1 MASIIKELRERNLVQ
16 DISDE
21 EGINTLPSGS
31 TFYVGFDPT
40 APYLHIGNLVPLLIC
55 LRLARRG
62 LKPIILFGG
71 STGAIG
77 DPSGRSKERTLL
89 SRSELDT
96 NIERQSGK
104 VREIF
109 TRQNIDVTFVNNL
122 DWTKDI
128 TILDFLRDIGKHFT
142 VNFMIAKEV
151 IKSRLEG
158 DGISFT
164 EFSYMLLQ
172 AFDFFYLYQ
181 NHQCKLQ
188 LGGSDQWGNIT
199 AGLELIRKKIGTDH
213 RAYALSAPLIL
224 DSEGR
229 KFGKSVDG
237 ALWIDEAGLSPYK
250 LHQYLLNTSDND
262 IQRYLKIFTDRS
274 IEEIEQ
280 IVKDHTISPEKR
292 LGQSI
297 LADDLVALIHG
308 PQAVTSARKSA
319 SVLFG
324 GALDDISASELEG
337 IFQDVPSCSM
347 RTDEVVGHSVV
358 DVITNAQI
366 VKSKGEARRLIKQG
380 GVYMN
385 NVRVDNDTTTVSND
399 TPIEDSLI
407 LFRLGKKN
415 YTLIKLSS

>member
-1 MASIIKELRERNLVQ
+1 MTTLISELRERNLIQ
-16 DISDE
+16 DFSDE
-21 EGINTLPSGS
+21 EGINTLSAGS

-62 LKPIILFGG
+62 FKPIILFGG

-96 NIERQSGK
+96 NIERQSRK

-109 TRQNIDVTFVNNL
+109 ARQGVEVTFVNNL
-122 DWTKDI
+122 DWTRDI

-151 IKSRLEG
+151 IKSRLDG

-172 AFDFFYLYQ
+172 AFDFYYLYE

-199 AGLELIRKKIGTDH
+199 AGLELIRRKVGTEH
-213 RAYALSAPLIL
+213 GAYALSAPLIL
-224 DSEGR
+224 DNEGR

-250 LHQYLLNTSDND
+250 LHQYLLNTNDND
-262 IQRYLKIFTDRS
+262 IERYLKIFTDRS
-274 IEEIEQ
+274 LEEIEQ
-280 IVKDHTISPEKR
+280 INRDHSASPESR
-292 LGQSI
+292 VGQSI
-297 LADDLVALIHG
+297 LADDLVTLIHG
-308 PQAVTSARKSA
+308 PQAVTTAKKSA

-324 GALDDISASELEG
+324 GTLQNLSANELEG
-337 IFQDVPSCSM
+337 IFEDVPSCSM
-347 RTDEVVGHSVV
+347 KRDEVVGHSIV

-385 NVRVDNDTTTVSND
+385 NVRVDDDTTTISNEV
-399 TPIEDSLI
+399 PIENYLL